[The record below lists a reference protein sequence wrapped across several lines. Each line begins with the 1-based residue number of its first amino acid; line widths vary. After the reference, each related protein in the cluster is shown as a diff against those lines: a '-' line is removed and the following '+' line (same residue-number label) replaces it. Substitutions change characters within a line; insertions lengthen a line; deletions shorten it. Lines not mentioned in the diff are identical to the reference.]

1 MFDKKWI
8 ELNDLSSNQ
17 YSVNKNVK
25 FKTPMLRSDL
35 CDYKDAYIAVT
46 GIIDSLAA
54 TAIEDA
60 TAEKDVL
67 FKSDTPLRSCIW
79 KINRTLI
86 FNTEDFQ
93 IAMPIYD
100 LLEYTQHYSTTSGSL
115 RNYHRDKIYDADGN
129 AWDSKSLSYKTKIVG
144 NTPERTWNEG
154 DASQPP
160 VPTLNV
166 EVTFPLKCLSDF
178 WGSLDLPLINHK
190 IELDLS

>member
-1 MFDKKWI
+1 
-8 ELNDLSSNQ
+8 
-17 YSVNKNVK
+17 
-25 FKTPMLRSDL
+25 MLRSDL
-35 CDYKDAYIAVT
+35 CDYKDAYIAVI

-115 RNYHRDKIYDADGN
+115 RNYHRHKIYDADGN
-129 AWDSKSLSYKTKIVG
+129 AWDSKSLS
-144 NTPERTWNEG
+144 
-154 DASQPP
+154 
-160 VPTLNV
+160 
-166 EVTFPLKCLSDF
+166 
-178 WGSLDLPLINHK
+178 
-190 IELDLS
+190 